1 MNATALAEIK
11 EKFAERVGVETLDE
25 KLELKDLGLDSLDVV
40 ELLLEI
46 EDEYN
51 VKFES
56 SEVTSCK
63 TVRDLYKVIES
74 KL

>member
-1 MNATALAEIK
+1 MSKEQLNEIK
-11 EKFAERVGVETLDE
+11 EKFAERVGVDTLDE
-25 KLELKDLGLDSLDVV
+25 KTELKDLGLDSLDVV
-40 ELLLEI
+40 ELLLDL

-51 VKFES
+51 IKFES

-63 TVRDLYKVIES
+63 TVRDLYKVIET

>member
-1 MNATALAEIK
+1 MGKELLSEIK

-25 KLELKDLGLDSLDVV
+25 SRELKDLGLDSLDVV
-40 ELLLEI
+40 DLLLDL

-51 VKFES
+51 IKFES
-56 SEVTSCK
+56 TEITSCK